1 MMKNNF
7 NLQDDLAFEII
18 PMDYSFYLML
28 LVAIVLSII
37 IIKIVFRTLKKEKQ
51 INKKTKEQR
60 TLEALHRLDFNTK
73 NHKQI
78 AYDFTLFI
86 KNLEFEPSKES
97 EDILVELEKY
107 KYQKENIQ
115 IDMQLQKRMKGYIDG
130 ISL

>member
-60 TLEALHRLDFNTK
+60 TLEALHKLDFNTK

-86 KNLEFEPSKES
+86 KSLEFEPSKES

>member
-37 IIKIVFRTLKKEKQ
+37 IIKIMFRTLKKEKQ

-60 TLEALHRLDFNTK
+60 TLEALHKLDFNTK

-86 KNLEFEPSKES
+86 KSLELEPSKES

>member
-60 TLEALHRLDFNTK
+60 TLEALHKLDFNTK

-86 KNLEFEPSKES
+86 KSLELDSSKES
-97 EDILVELEKY
+97 ENILVELEKY